1 MGRPL
6 VTYVIIGLC
15 VLVYILQWIAPG
27 NAVFQ
32 NFAFAN
38 IFADTQPWRM
48 LTAAFLHSQG
58 FLLHIVLNM
67 YTLWIFGQALEPLL
81 GRVRFLALYLISA
94 IGGSVGYLVMTPMLP
109 PVAVV
114 GASGAIFGLFGAMLV
129 VQRHRGGETKQL
141 WVLIAING
149 AIGFFV
155 PSIAWQAHLGGL
167 ITGGLA
173 AAALAYAPRGKNQA
187 LLQTGGLV
195 LVAGLLAV
203 ATWFRVTAG

>member
-1 MGRPL
+1 
-6 VTYVIIGLC
+6 
-15 VLVYILQWIAPG
+15 
-27 NAVFQ
+27 
-32 NFAFAN
+32 
-38 IFADTQPWRM
+38 
-48 LTAAFLHSQG
+48 
-58 FLLHIVLNM
+58 
-67 YTLWIFGQALEPLL
+67 
-81 GRVRFLALYLISA
+81 
-94 IGGSVGYLVMTPMLP
+94 
-109 PVAVV
+109 
-114 GASGAIFGLFGAMLV
+114 MLV

-173 AAALAYAPRGKNQA
+173 AAAIAYAPPRGKNQA